1 MQLHAVE
8 GAEGKAKAVREQIG
22 SVRAVRQLAMTPE

>member
-8 GAEGKAKAVREQIG
+8 GAEGKVVREQIG
-22 SVRAVRQLAMTPE
+22 SVRAARQLAMTPE